1 MKNENQEIRGYGN
14 MSTYGYIKHSELS
27 HHGIL
32 GQKWGVRRYQN
43 EDGSLTEAGKKRYLN
58 SNGTLKPQAY
68 TDSFIRSKNDNWSSY
83 VKGIGPSVNRIDV
96 DKYNKYDS
104 VQKQK
109 KTDLIKSQIKGFDSK
124 LKKTV
129 NDIVKKSKED
139 AEIYEYEWGGKA
151 LTGYNEISDYIWDNF
166 GSINNLSDEQY
177 KTIYDSIGKELKKK
191 GIGFYD

>member
-1 MKNENQEIRGYGN
+1 
-14 MSTYGYIKHSELS
+14 MSKYGYIKHSELA